1 MSDITFYM
9 GLLKIF
15 GRYINESILDDNE
28 KEIFDEMI
36 HRSDNAIETGSENP
50 NIIDLRKVSIK
61 ELVAY
66 DIEMQL
72 YDEFNDKFCEINQHM
87 GDIYS
92 RKDLHNVELC
102 EKARK
107 KELIRNHINSIK
119 ELLGDE

>member
-36 HRSDNAIETGSENP
+36 HRSDNAVETGSENP

-72 YDEFNDKFCEINQHM
+72 YEEFNDKYCEINGHL
-87 GDIYS
+87 GDIYT
-92 RKDLHNVELC
+92 RADLHDVELC

-107 KELIRNHINSIK
+107 KELINARINEIR
-119 ELLGDE
+119 ELLK

>member
-9 GLLKIF
+9 GLLIIF

-36 HRSDNAIETGSENP
+36 HRSDNAIETGSDNP
-50 NIIDLRKVSIK
+50 NIIDLRKVTIK

-66 DIEMQL
+66 DVDMQL
-72 YDEFNDKFCEINQHM
+72 YNEFNDNFCKINQHL

-92 RKDLHNVELC
+92 RKDLEDLKLC
-102 EKARK
+102 EKARR
-107 KELIRNHINSIK
+107 KELINAHINEIK
-119 ELLGDE
+119 ELLKND